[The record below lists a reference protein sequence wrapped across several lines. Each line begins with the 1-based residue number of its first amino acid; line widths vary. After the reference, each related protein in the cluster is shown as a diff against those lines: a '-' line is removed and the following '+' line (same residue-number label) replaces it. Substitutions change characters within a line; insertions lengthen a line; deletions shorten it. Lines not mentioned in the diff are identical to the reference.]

1 MPAPEITQLVEQL
14 RAGNIRALA
23 RAISLVEDDA
33 SEGRDLLAACFELRD
48 GCCSHGF
55 SIGVTG
61 SPGAGKSSLVDQLC
75 TLFRKQLR
83 SIGVL
88 AIDPSSPYTGGA
100 LLGDRIRM
108 EKHHADPGL
117 YLRSMAT
124 RGALGGLTRKTA
136 DAVTVLQASGRDRIL
151 IETVGVGQD
160 EIDIVRLADLTL
172 VVLVPGMGDDVQS
185 IKAGILEVADIFVI
199 NKSDREGADRVEAE
213 LRAMQSLATA
223 HPEWTPA
230 IVRTNSLTGDGIPA
244 LAEAIEDF
252 HTWLAQ
258 DQRLERRRQQQ
269 WKDRLANMVQHQ
281 IMLTASRQGLGDTEL
296 QSHAAAIV
304 NGSSN
309 PFRLVPEIVNQI
321 LRGDT
326 LRQQQ

>member
-1 MPAPEITQLVEQL
+1 MAGQDVSQLVEQL
-14 RAGNIRALA
+14 RTGNIRALA

-33 SEGRDLLAACFELRD
+33 PQARELLAACFPYR
-48 GCCSHGF
+48 GSGF

-75 TLFRKQLR
+75 TIYRKQQQTL
-83 SIGVL
+83 GVL

-124 RGALGGLTRKTA
+124 RGALGGLARKTA
-136 DAVTVLQASGRDRIL
+136 DAVTILEASGRDRIL

-160 EIDIVRLADLTL
+160 EIDIVRLADITL

-185 IKAGILEVADIFVI
+185 IKAGILEVADLFVI
-199 NKSDREGADRVEAE
+199 NKSDRDGADRVEAE

-230 IVRTNSLTGDGIPA
+230 ILRTNSLTGDGIPA
-244 LAEAIEDF
+244 LVAAIEDF
-252 HTWLAQ
+252 HAWLAN
-258 DQRLERRRQQQ
+258 DQRLQHRRLQQ
-269 WKDRLANMVQHQ
+269 WKRRLAVMIQQQV
-281 IMLTASRQGLGDTEL
+281 MLTADSYGLGSAQLEA
-296 QSHAAAIV
+296 HAADIV
-304 NGSSN
+304 KGSCN
-309 PFRLVPEIVNQI
+309 PFQLVPELIHQT
-321 LRGDT
+321 LRGPVS
-326 LRQQQ
+326 REQP

>member
-1 MPAPEITQLVEQL
+1 MPAPEITQIVEQL

-33 SEGRDLLAACFELRD
+33 PQACDLLAACFEHRN
-48 GCCSHGF
+48 GIGGRGF
-55 SIGVTG
+55 SVGVTG

-75 TLFRKQLR
+75 TFYRKQDQTV
-83 SIGVL
+83 GVL

-124 RGALGGLTRKTA
+124 RGALGGLARKTA
-136 DAVTVLQASGRDRIL
+136 DAVTVLEASGRDRIL

-160 EIDIVRLADLTL
+160 EIDIVRLTDITL

-213 LRAMQSLATA
+213 LRAMQSLATGHA
-223 HPEWTPA
+223 EWTPA
-230 IVRTNSLTGDGIPA
+230 IVRTNSLSGDGIPA
-244 LAEAIEDF
+244 LAEAIEHF
-252 HTWLAQ
+252 HAWLATE
-258 DQRLERRRQQQ
+258 QRLQRRRQQQ
-269 WKDRLANMVQHQ
+269 WKERLAEMLRHE
-281 IMLTASRQGLGDTEL
+281 IMATARQQGLGDAQL
-296 QSHAAAIV
+296 GAHAADIV

-309 PFRLVPEIVNQI
+309 PFLLVPEIVHQTM
-321 LRGDT
+321 RG
-326 LRQQQ
+326 